1 MDTATFITAHEA
13 FEQEIVRGED
23 CECDGW
29 SARFVAAHVI
39 GTDRLLTETAARILF
54 GTRLMYGKPATY
66 DAEFLGSDAY
76 LRAIADSIGDRC
88 ALVAELARSRAALVA
103 VVSQL
108 SAADGATAVP
118 ARIVDGPRVLVDG
131 PVPFAALLL
140 THARVHIP
148 AHAVEVVEK
157 ERREVGSA

>member
-1 MDTATFITAHEA
+1 MDTDAFVAAHEA
-13 FEQEIVRGED
+13 FEAYVVEADE
-23 CECDGW
+23 CEPAGW
-29 SARFVAAHVI
+29 SARLVAAHVI

-88 ALVAELARSRAALVA
+88 ALVDELRRSRAALVA
-103 VVSQL
+103 IVSQL
-108 SAADGATAVP
+108 SASDGATAVP

-131 PVPFAALLL
+131 PVPFAILLQR
-140 THARVHIP
+140 HADVHIP
-148 AHAVEVVEK
+148 AHALEVA
-157 ERREVGSA
+157 ERAFTRAD

>member
-1 MDTATFITAHEA
+1 MDTLPFAVAHEA
-13 FEQEIVRGED
+13 FERQIKAAKD

-29 SARFVAAHVI
+29 SARLVAAHVI

-54 GTRLMYGKPATY
+54 GTRLMYGKPVTD

-76 LRAIADSIGDRC
+76 LRAIADSVGDRC

-103 VVSQL
+103 IVSQL
-108 SAADGATAVP
+108 SRSEAGIAVP
-118 ARIVDGPRVLVDG
+118 ARIVDGARVLVDG
-131 PVPFAALLL
+131 PVPFAGLLQ

-148 AHAVEVVEK
+148 AHALEVLEK
-157 ERREVGSA
+157 ALTRTG

>member
-1 MDTATFITAHEA
+1 MDTLAFVAAHEA
-13 FEQEIVRGED
+13 FERQILAADD

-29 SARFVAAHVI
+29 SARLVAAHVI

-54 GTRLMYGKPATY
+54 GTKLMYGKPATY

-76 LRAIADSIGDRC
+76 LRAIADSVGDRGG
-88 ALVAELARSRAALVA
+88 LVAELARSRAALVTI
-103 VVSQL
+103 VSQL
-108 SAADGATAVP
+108 SPSEAATAVP
-118 ARIVDGPRVLVDG
+118 TRIVDGARVLVDG
-131 PVPFAALLL
+131 PVPFAGLLQ

-157 ERREVGSA
+157 AFTRTG